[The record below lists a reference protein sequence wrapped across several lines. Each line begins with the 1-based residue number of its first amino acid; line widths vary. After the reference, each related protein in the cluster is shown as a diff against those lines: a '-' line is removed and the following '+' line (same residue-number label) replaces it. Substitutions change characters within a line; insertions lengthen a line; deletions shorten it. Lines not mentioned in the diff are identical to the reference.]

1 MAVDLEQI
9 NLKFTASIGN
19 VSKTFSALES
29 RLSKLQTALNGL
41 NTSNL
46 DRLASSVDRLA
57 SASNAMSNNDSA
69 NKAMRSLATSLKK
82 FESVNSGSVI
92 NASNALT
99 TLGNAM
105 STFMGIDPVKANS
118 LSILA
123 TSLNSFGRVKPL
135 AGIEGLA
142 KLGTSINQFM
152 VSLDGLDPARM
163 YQLSQAILNFASGL
177 NLLGRAKV
185 GQAIVN
191 LPLLAKEMENLMQ
204 SLARAPTVS
213 DNVIRMT
220 DSLARL
226 ASQGGK
232 AGTVATGLNRAMNA
246 SSTAGRNGANG
257 IRLFGNSAKGAH
269 KHIKSLASTVG
280 GLIAKYWILWR
291 AVQMLGNMAGVA
303 SNLVEVQNVVDHTF
317 GQMQYKLEDFTK
329 SSIENF
335 GLSTLAVKQYASRF
349 QSMGMSMG
357 ITNAQVAKS
366 ADFVSAHMTDEAK
379 ALYNSS
385 ESLADMSINL
395 TKLAGDY
402 ASFYDVDPA
411 EAFEKFQSVLT
422 GQTRPLRAYGLD
434 LTQAT
439 LKEFALKNGLDADI
453 ASMSQAEKAMLR
465 YQYIMAQSSHITG
478 DFARTSDRKCVA

>member
-46 DRLASSVDRLA
+46 DKLASSVDRLA

-152 VSLDGLDPARM
+152 VSLDGLDPTRM

-177 NLLGRAKV
+177 NLLAERKSV
-185 GQAIVN
+185 R
-191 LPLLAKEMENLMQ
+191 LL
-204 SLARAPTVS
+204 
-213 DNVIRMT
+213 
-220 DSLARL
+220 
-226 ASQGGK
+226 
-232 AGTVATGLNRAMNA
+232 
-246 SSTAGRNGANG
+246 
-257 IRLFGNSAKGAH
+257 
-269 KHIKSLASTVG
+269 
-280 GLIAKYWILWR
+280 
-291 AVQMLGNMAGVA
+291 
-303 SNLVEVQNVVDHTF
+303 
-317 GQMQYKLEDFTK
+317 
-329 SSIENF
+329 
-335 GLSTLAVKQYASRF
+335 
-349 QSMGMSMG
+349 
-357 ITNAQVAKS
+357 
-366 ADFVSAHMTDEAK
+366 
-379 ALYNSS
+379 
-385 ESLADMSINL
+385 
-395 TKLAGDY
+395 
-402 ASFYDVDPA
+402 
-411 EAFEKFQSVLT
+411 
-422 GQTRPLRAYGLD
+422 
-434 LTQAT
+434 
-439 LKEFALKNGLDADI
+439 
-453 ASMSQAEKAMLR
+453 
-465 YQYIMAQSSHITG
+465 
-478 DFARTSDRKCVA
+478 